1 MSSFKLQQ
9 PIVHKPSIQL
19 KEVTSQELRQV
30 LETWTW
36 QKLKMTDNFYF
47 IPTLWEDWDKIF
59 QYLFPLLPKYA
70 PDKFDCENF
79 AGYLRVMAAKEFG
92 VNVVGDAEGYAD
104 FQDGKGPQRHGWTVF
119 TDGQG
124 LYQVE
129 SQKLI
134 GSSIMDIGDPL
145 YVPDELVM
153 G

>member
-1 MSSFKLQQ
+1 MSNFRLQQ
-9 PIVHKPSIQL
+9 PWVHKPSISL
-19 KEVTSQELRQV
+19 KEVSSQELRHV
-30 LETWTW
+30 LGAWPW
-36 QKLKMTDNFYF
+36 KKLKMTDSRYF

-70 PDKFDCENF
+70 LDKFDCENF

-92 VNVVGDAEGYAD
+92 VNVMGDAEGWAD
-104 FQDGKGPQRHGWTVF
+104 VRSLGMERHGWTVF
-119 TDGQG
+119 TDGEG

-134 GSSIMDIGDPL
+134 GNSIMDIDDPL
-145 YVPDELVM
+145 YVPDELVI